1 MFMQLICLMRT
12 KKREA
17 WRGPRL
23 RERESVPQHPRQIF
37 QVADTNASTMWSKV
51 IQVLPPSEMKFLN
64 AASDTLPHNAN
75 QAWQR
80 GLSDA
85 CKLCG
90 ARQTLN
96 HNILNHCKKALE
108 FCRFDTRLNQVLGI
122 NYRLC

>member
-1 MFMQLICLMRT
+1 MSDEDKEKGGLERAEI
-12 KKREA
+12 E
-17 WRGPRL
+17 
-23 RERESVPQHPRQIF
+23 RERVSLSIQGKFF

-108 FCRFDTRLNQVLGI
+108 LCRFNTRHNQVLGI
-122 NYRLC
+122 NYQLC